1 MEILKKALQDE
12 ALLLGL
18 EADSLDSAL
27 HSVLDLVVERGWLDT
42 EHRDSVETALLE
54 RERQISTAI
63 GHGVAVPHA
72 YLDCFEHQVVVVVRL
87 KEALDLNAPDG
98 YGVRFLFV
106 LMGPTGTAAAHLD
119 TLTVI
124 ARLLSD
130 EQFRYDAA
138 DAEDRDEMFAAVE
151 RFEERSVPGAVVS
164 KREVPEGMRYT
175 GKMFGGIVADIK
187 RRAKHYAS
195 DFKDG
200 LHPKCLS
207 SVLFLFFACMA
218 PAVTFGGV
226 MAGLTG
232 GAIGP
237 VEMILATAVGGIIY
251 ALFAGQPLTVLNGTG
266 PLLIFTAILYDSCQV
281 LEIAFM
287 PTYFWVGLWS
297 AAFLVLLAA
306 FDASCLMRF
315 FTRFTDE
322 IFAALISLIFIV
334 TALQKLAT
342 PFQAARAKATIE
354 QSQQAELRQTDPT
367 TLNQAKQIITDLWSI
382 IDHNMLY
389 AQAVLGLLLAL
400 GTLYIAHTLSRSRR
414 SRYLSQTAREFLADF
429 GPTIALAI
437 MAGVAFWLRDI
448 KLPPLEAPDT
458 FGPTQ
463 EGRSWILSLG
473 GVPGWVPFAAAIPAL
488 LVSILIFINQNITT
502 RLVNN
507 PDHKLHKGDAYHA
520 GLALVG
526 VLVGICSMFG
536 LPWLVASIVP
546 SLNHVRSLA
555 TSEDVE
561 APGGGTRERI
571 VHTRE
576 NRLTGL
582 GIHLLMGLSLFFLPL
597 LGKIPMAVLY
607 GLFLYMGIVS
617 IGGNQFFERLS
628 LWAMDRSHYPS
639 THYIRKVP
647 TKTIHLFTLLQL
659 ICLAVLGVIN
669 ISPPQIAILFPLF
682 LVGLVFVRLYAD
694 RFFAPSHLAAL
705 DAQEEPEEEQTM
717 WSV

>member
-27 HSVLDLVVERGWLDT
+27 HSAVDLIVERGWLNA
-42 EHRDSVETALLE
+42 EHRDSVESALLE

-72 YLDCFEHQVVVVVRL
+72 YLDCFEDQVVVIVRVR
-87 KEALDLNAPDG
+87 KALDLNAPDG
-98 YGVRFLFV
+98 YGVRFLFI
-106 LMGPTGTAAAHLD
+106 LMGPTGAAAAHLD

-138 DAEDRDEMFAAVE
+138 DAKNHEEMLAAVE
-151 RFEERSVPGAVVS
+151 RFEERSSPHAVVS
-164 KREVPEGMRYT
+164 DREISEGMRYT
-175 GKMFGGIVADIK
+175 GKPFGGIIADIK

-226 MAGLTG
+226 MAEVTN

-281 LEIAFM
+281 LEIAFL

-297 AAFLVLLAA
+297 SAFLILLAA

-322 IFAALISLIFIV
+322 IFAALISMIFIV
-334 TALQKLAT
+334 TALQKLGS
-342 PFQAARAKATIE
+342 PFSDARSGKY
-354 QSQQAELRQTDPT
+354 D
-367 TLNQAKQIITDLWSI
+367 
-382 IDHNMLY
+382 MY
-389 AQAVLGLLLAL
+389 AHAVLGLLLAL

-437 MAGVAFWLRDI
+437 MTGVAFWLRDVD
-448 KLPPLEAPDT
+448 LPPLEAPET

-507 PDHKLHKGDAYHA
+507 PDHKLKKGDAYHA

-526 VLVGICSMFG
+526 VLVGLCSMFG

-555 TSEDVE
+555 TTEDVE

-628 LWAMDRSHYPS
+628 LWAMDRNHYPS
-639 THYIRKVP
+639 THYIRQVP

-705 DAQEEPEEEQTM
+705 DAQEEPEQEQTM